1 MKKDQ
6 LIDLAQS
13 LGLNPGKLLK
23 PALVDLIFV
32 NQKPVEPIRES
43 SSSRS
48 LTKHQSEDL
57 VQQEVQVQ
65 QNHQDVHRVIP
76 DVHRV
81 IPDVVIPDVHRVVP
95 EVCLKDQYV
104 IYQQW
109 EI

>member
-48 LTKHQSEDL
+48 LTKQSIRRSSSTRSSSSTKPSRRY
-57 VQQEVQVQ
+57 
-65 QNHQDVHRVIP
+65 RVIP
-76 DVHRV
+76 DV
-81 IPDVVIPDVHRVVP
+81 I
-95 EVCLKDQYV
+95 ESFQT
-104 IYQQW
+104 
-109 EI
+109 

>member
-1 MKKDQ
+1 MT
-6 LIDLAQS
+6 LHQS

-48 LTKHQSEDL
+48 LTKHSIRRSSSTRSSSSTKPSRRSSS
-57 VQQEVQVQ
+57 
-65 QNHQDVHRVIP
+65 HSDVHRVIP
-76 DVHRV
+76 Y
-81 IPDVVIPDVHRVVP
+81 VVIPDVHRVVP
-95 EVCLKDQYV
+95 EGCLKDQYV